1 MATVTLLGFELAEVE
16 MDCWERTSD
25 AMALS

>member
-1 MATVTLLGFELAEVE
+1 MVTVTLLDFELAEVE

-25 AMALS
+25 AMTLS